1 LQNEFKLKK
10 ESFDF
15 ALQRKIKMK
24 IKFRDPV
31 SGLTHFLAALLS
43 VAGLIVLLTRSGLP
57 FTIWH
62 TVSFSI
68 FGVSMILLYTFS
80 TLYHWLP
87 VSGKS
92 LEVFRKIDHSMIF
105 VFIAASYTP
114 VCLVILRGGWG
125 WSIFGTVWAITV
137 AGLFLKI
144 FWLNAPRVLYT
155 SIYVVMG
162 WIIVVG
168 IWPLQKAMAFMGLM
182 WLLIGG
188 LFYSVGAII
197 YATKKPDPIPRILG
211 FHEIFHVFIM
221 LGSFSHFW
229 MMYYYV

>member
-1 LQNEFKLKK
+1 
-10 ESFDF
+10 
-15 ALQRKIKMK
+15 
-24 IKFRDPV
+24 
-31 SGLTHFLAALLS
+31 
-43 VAGLIVLLTRSGLP
+43 
-57 FTIWH
+57 
-62 TVSFSI
+62 
-68 FGVSMILLYTFS
+68 
-80 TLYHWLP
+80 
-87 VSGKS
+87 
-92 LEVFRKIDHSMIF
+92 MIF

-114 VCLVILRGGWG
+114 VCLVVLGGGWG
-125 WSIFGTVWAITV
+125 WSIFGTVWGLTI

-144 FWLNAPRVLYT
+144 FRLNTPRVLYT
-155 SIYVVMG
+155 AIYVVMG

-229 MMYYYV
+229 MMYRYV